1 MKPSTGMPAESPTA
15 RSAAASAASAASAA
29 RRFALLRLGSQALPI
44 GGYSYSQGLETAIER
59 GWVRDEA
66 GMRDW
71 LHDLLEAGIGRFEA
85 PLVHAL
91 AQAVGN
97 GDDTRAMRL
106 HQRYLASRESA
117 ELRAETLQ
125 MGRSLLMLLEGLDG
139 LAAGVGEA
147 ARTELAADVPC
158 SLPLAWARAAR
169 GLGIGPDEALAA
181 WLWAWLENQVMVAMK
196 AIPLGQQ
203 AGQRLFSAL
212 APALA
217 ATAAAAATLAEDDW
231 SSFAPGFAMA
241 SCWHETQ
248 YSRLFRS

>member
-1 MKPSTGMPAESPTA
+1 
-15 RSAAASAASAASAA
+15 
-29 RRFALLRLGSQALPI
+29 
-44 GGYSYSQGLETAIER
+44 GGYSYSQGLEAAIER
-59 GWVRDEA
+59 GWVCDEA
-66 GMRDW
+66 SMQSW
-71 LHDLLEAGIGRFEA
+71 LYDLLEAGVGRFEA

-91 AQAVGN
+91 AHAVGC
-97 GDDTRAMRL
+97 GDDARAMRL
-106 HQRYLASRESA
+106 HQRYVASRESA

-139 LAAGVGEA
+139 LEAGVGEA
-147 ARTELAADVPC
+147 ARAQLAADAPC
-158 SLPLAWARAAR
+158 ALPLAWARAAR
-169 GLGIGPDEALAA
+169 GLGLGPDEALSA
-181 WLWAWLENQVMVAMK
+181 WLWAWLENQVMAAMK

-217 ATAAAAATLAEDDW
+217 STAAAATLAEDDW

-241 SCWHETQ
+241 SCWHATQ